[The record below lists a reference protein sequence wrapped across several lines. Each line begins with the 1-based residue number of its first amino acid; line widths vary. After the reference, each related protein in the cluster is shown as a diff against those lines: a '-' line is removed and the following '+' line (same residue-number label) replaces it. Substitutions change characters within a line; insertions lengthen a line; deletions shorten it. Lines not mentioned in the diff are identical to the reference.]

1 MLTIRYLINRTP
13 SSVLKEK
20 TPYVVLHGQSPSY
33 THLCIFGPLC
43 FARNLNTNGDKF
55 ASHSHWCVFMGYP
68 YGQKGWKVYDL
79 ETHEIFVSRD
89 VTFFENQFPFHHTE
103 TAPTLSISI
112 TEEADLENQID
123 DKATNQIEL
132 STE

>member
-1 MLTIRYLINRTP
+1 MQYCMANP
-13 SSVLKEK
+13 
-20 TPYVVLHGQSPSY
+20 PAY
-33 THLCIFGPLC
+33 THLRIFRSSRVAC
-43 FARNLNTNGDKF
+43 NQNTNGDKF
-55 ASHSHWCVFMGYP
+55 ASRSRWCVFMGYP
-68 YGQKGWKVYDL
+68 YGKKGWKVYDL
-79 ETHEIFVSRD
+79 ETHEFFVSWD
-89 VTFFENQFPFHHTE
+89 ITFFENQFPFHHTE